1 MPHLTPGR
9 DVVEFG
15 LAIETHLYARL
26 GLLSRFGFITASSM
40 VLVNLMEEDMG
51 RKLAIRI
58 LFIAIMAV
66 PGISVGQD
74 NKDTSQQIAT
84 GCLRKSATEKTYLL
98 TDEDGKTWDLRS
110 KAVSLSPHVGQIV
123 TVTGTIPSE
132 PKNSNDTSPQNHLLV
147 EKLDVVHESCK
158 QP

>member
-1 MPHLTPGR
+1 
-9 DVVEFG
+9 
-15 LAIETHLYARL
+15 
-26 GLLSRFGFITASSM
+26 
-40 VLVNLMEEDMG
+40 MG

-84 GCLRKSATEKTYLL
+84 GCLRKGATEKAYLL

-147 EKLDVVHESCK
+147 AKLDVVHESCK